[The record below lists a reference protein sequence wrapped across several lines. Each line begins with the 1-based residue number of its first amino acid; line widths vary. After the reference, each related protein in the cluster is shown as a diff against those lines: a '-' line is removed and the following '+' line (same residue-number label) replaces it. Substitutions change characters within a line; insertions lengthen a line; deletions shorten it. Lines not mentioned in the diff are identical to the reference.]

1 MGLLWSGS
9 GDLWVDLG
17 GFRGERKEFSV
28 HTQLPIYIYICAHFP
43 ASAFGR
49 GAMDGGDGGI
59 GDGVVVVVV
68 VDTQRFHGR
77 MILSNVDCI
86 CKYKDRISC
95 D

>member
-1 MGLLWSGS
+1 MGS
-9 GDLWVDLG
+9 GVIVEWLWRPVG
-17 GFRGERKEFSV
+17 RFGRVSWRKKRVFRA
-28 HTQLPIYIYICAHFP
+28 HTATYMYIYICAHFP

-77 MILSNVDCI
+77 TILSMKIEDTNI
-86 CKYKDRISC
+86 GYL
-95 D
+95 